1 MFGGAG
7 SGGAAGQ
14 SSVTDLVFSDYMNKY
29 QAPELQKRVL
39 PLQGYQAP
47 QGLFRGII

>member
-1 MFGGAG
+1 MFGGTT
-7 SGGAAGQ
+7 AGQ
-14 SSVTDLVFSDYMNKY
+14 SSVTDLVFSDYVKRY

>member
-7 SGGAAGQ
+7 SGGAGQ
-14 SSVTDLVFSDYMNKY
+14 SSVTDLVFSDYVKRY
-29 QAPELQKRVL
+29 EAPELQKRVL

-47 QGLFRGII
+47 QGLFKGII

>member
-1 MFGGAG
+1 VFG
-7 SGGAAGQ
+7 
-14 SSVTDLVFSDYMNKY
+14 DYMNKY
-29 QAPELQKRVL
+29 QAPELLERVL

>member
-1 MFGGAG
+1 MFGG
-7 SGGAAGQ
+7 GG
-14 SSVTDLVFSDYMNKY
+14 VTETVFGDYMNKY
-29 QAPELQKRVL
+29 QAPELLKRVL

>member
-7 SGGAAGQ
+7 SGGAGQ
-14 SSVTDLVFSDYMNKY
+14 SSVTGLMLGDYMNKY
-29 QAPELQKRVL
+29 QAPELLKRVL

-47 QGLFRGII
+47 QGLFKGII